1 MNFLEELIMSLC
13 AFEQSLYSVKVPLDM
28 FSVVHKLRMNETDA
42 FMLTN
47 SALMAESCEG
57 CPGQG
62 PDAYKIGPTVVPNT
76 TPYEAAVV
84 LGL

>member
-1 MNFLEELIMSLC
+1 MSLC
-13 AFEQSLYSVKVPLDM
+13 AFEQSYYSVKVPLDM
-28 FSVVHKLRMNETDA
+28 FWVVHTLRMKDTDA

-57 CPGQG
+57 CPRQG
-62 PDAYKIGPTVVPNT
+62 PEAFKIGPTVVPRT
-76 TPYEAAVV
+76 TPYDAVVV